1 MTSSELVE
9 VEALMITQDQYPDEE
24 SDLFFVVRKGTTLSD
39 FMVGEAFIICET
51 YDLPSAIR
59 IAKAWNRENRN

>member
-1 MTSSELVE
+1 MPDREIIE
-9 VEALMITQDQYPDEE
+9 VEPLMVTQDQYPDEE
-24 SDLFFVVRKGTTLSD
+24 SDLFFVVQKGTTLTD
-39 FMVGEAFIICET
+39 FMLGEAFIICET

>member
-1 MTSSELVE
+1 MPDREIIE
-9 VEALMITQDQYPDEE
+9 AEALMVTQDQYPDEE
-24 SDLFFVVRKGTTLSD
+24 SDLFFVVQKGTTLTD
-39 FMVGEAFIICET
+39 FMLGEAFIICET